1 MLGFSCRYRDRHRS
15 RIPYKGEAT
24 AHHSARIYGPRVA
37 FQGRYVV
44 QLDPMTATTKTPV
57 IAIVGATGLVGNEML
72 VVLEERKLP
81 VAEVRLFASQDSV
94 GEVYK
99 FREDEIAV
107 RLLEEDSFEG
117 VDIALFATSAELSA
131 KFVPLATKAGAI
143 AIDNSSHFRM
153 SSDVPLVVSEVNFED
168 ARGKKIIANPN
179 CSTIQLVPVLK
190 AIHELAGLKHVV
202 VSTYQSVSG
211 AGKAALDELWGQS
224 VAIFNQT
231 EMTHEAFQHQI
242 AFNCIPQ
249 IDVFMEN
256 GFTKEE
262 YKIINESRKILG
274 IPDLRITA
282 TAVRVPVFYSHA
294 ESVFVETERPITVEQ
309 LGEQLSKTQGI
320 VVHTTPEEY
329 PMQLDVSGTDDI
341 HVGRLRKDDSV
352 EHGLSM
358 WIVAD
363 NVRKGAAL
371 NAVQIAERLCLQ

>member
-1 MLGFSCRYRDRHRS
+1 
-15 RIPYKGEAT
+15 
-24 AHHSARIYGPRVA
+24 
-37 FQGRYVV
+37 
-44 QLDPMTATTKTPV
+44 MTTTTTPPV

-72 VVLEERKLP
+72 VILEERKLP

-99 FREDEIAV
+99 FRDDEVAV

-117 VDIALFATSAELSA
+117 VDIALFATSGELAE

-153 SSDVPLVVSEVNFED
+153 SPDVPLVVPEVNFET

-190 AIHELAGLKHVV
+190 AIQDLAGLKHVV

-224 VAIFNQT
+224 IAVFNQS

-249 IDVFMEN
+249 IDVLMEN

-294 ESVFVETERPITVEQ
+294 ESVFVETERPLTPAA
-309 LGEQLSKTQGI
+309 LSEKLSTMSGV

-341 HVGRLRKDDSV
+341 HVGRLRTDHSV
-352 EHGLSM
+352 PNGLSM

-371 NAVQIAERLCLQ
+371 NAVQIAERLCSE